1 MPEMTASFLEFE
13 KLMTFYVQ
21 AVALTGTRFWGVFF
35 IFPLFVWAGVPP
47 IVTSMWAF
55 AFALPA
61 LPAMVSV
68 LAETNLMVWPISAN
82 SMDAAKLLSAI
93 ERYQVTIINLKE
105 FMLGVML
112 GFFPA
117 SFFYGFI
124 IAGELIDQARG
135 DIGGRSAGGG
145 NLQMTNCG
153 QIFFL
158 AGSILFLASGEFLH
172 FIKLIYRSYE
182 VWPLFELSGFLTA
195 GKLFYFL
202 ELSIMM
208 LYSMVKVGVPFLIV
222 MWSFDIQSLYQVKTD
237 KKFQAQEY
245 QHALKNFIFIFF
257 FIYYLQLTDNE
268 QYSPTL
274 AIASNF
280 AVILEAGGSG
290 H

>member
-1 MPEMTASFLEFE
+1 MPELTGEYIQFQKMMS
-13 KLMTFYVQ
+13 FYVQ
-21 AVALTGTRFWGVFF
+21 AVALTGVRFWGVFF

-47 IVTSMWAF
+47 IVTSVWAF
-55 AFALPA
+55 SLALPA
-61 LPAMVSV
+61 LPAMISV
-68 LAETNLMVWPISAN
+68 LMETNLMIWPISAQ
-82 SMDAAKLLSAI
+82 SMNAHELLSAI
-93 ERYQVTIINLKE
+93 ERHQSLMISMKE
-105 FMLGVML
+105 FLLGAML

-135 DIGGRSAGGG
+135 DIGGRSSGGG

-158 AGSILFLASGEFLH
+158 AGSILFLASGEFMH

-182 VWPLFELSGFLTA
+182 VWPLFELSGFLTP
-195 GKLFYFL
+195 GKLYFFL

-208 LYSMVKVGVPFLIV
+208 LYSMIKVGIPFLII

-268 QYSPTL
+268 QYNPTL
-274 AIASNF
+274 AITSNF
-280 AVILEAGGSG
+280 AVILEAGGAG